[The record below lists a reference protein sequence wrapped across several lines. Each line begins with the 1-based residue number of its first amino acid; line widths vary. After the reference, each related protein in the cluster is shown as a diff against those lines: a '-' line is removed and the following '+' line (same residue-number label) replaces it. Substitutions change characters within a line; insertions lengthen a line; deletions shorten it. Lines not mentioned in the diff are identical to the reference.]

1 MPEQLS
7 IANLLSLLEID
18 RQDDALQLCAEADSL
33 CRRRRYDAAI
43 EVAERAAHLARNHY
57 ERLGVALLYL
67 SSIRASAH
75 QAGQAEQ
82 AQRDCERA
90 VRALSTQPHNYV
102 IAQMIRGQIELEID
116 ESANREAALD
126 EFGMAHFSLQKLI
139 LDSREHNR
147 AQHTA
152 LYRSLEKSLTA
163 RIEHLSTAL
172 ADVEPIE
179 VAPKQP
185 SADQSTPV
193 PAFADQATI
202 PTRPGQATPPPI
214 KLAVPTKLI
223 WPSTELPSIEVVA
236 AIGGA
241 TFDFIEVNQLSIEGR
256 DYKVQPIVPVS
267 SGSASLRLQHG
278 QQYMTLQI
286 DGANDQRVLIRRQD
300 RPDQRRQ
307 FIVVADS
314 SQHQAWIDDAEST
327 VPFKVVHII
336 GAEREWNIRN
346 GSDTSPI
353 NENELR
359 IIGIV
364 EAILTPAE
372 STEPLIDLEQVAA

>member
-1 MPEQLS
+1 MSEHLS

-18 RQDDALQLCAEADSL
+18 RQDDALRLCAEADSL
-33 CRRRRYDAAI
+33 RRRRRYAAAI
-43 EVAERAAHLARNHY
+43 EVAERAAHMTRNHY
-57 ERLGVALLYL
+57 DRLGVALLYL

-82 AQRDCERA
+82 AQRDSERA
-90 VRALSTQPHNYV
+90 VRALSTQPHNHV

-116 ESANREAALD
+116 ADANREAALD
-126 EFGMAHFSLQKLI
+126 EFGAAHHSLQELI

-147 AQHTA
+147 TQHTA
-152 LYRSLEKSLTA
+152 LYRSLEKSLTVQ
-163 RIEHLSTAL
+163 IEHLSAAL
-172 ADVEPIE
+172 AEVEPIE
-179 VAPKQP
+179 VAPKQT

-236 AIGGA
+236 TVGGAPLDSMGISELSIGGRA
-241 TFDFIEVNQLSIEGR
+241 
-256 DYKVQPIVPVS
+256 YKVHPIVPVS
-267 SGSASLRLQHG
+267 SSSGSLRLQHG
-278 QQYMTLQI
+278 QQYVTLQI
-286 DGANDQRVLIRRQD
+286 EGANDQRVLIRRQE

-314 SQHQAWIDDAEST
+314 SKHQAWIDDAESIM
-327 VPFKVVHII
+327 PFKVVHII
-336 GAEREWNIRN
+336 GAEREWNIRD
-346 GSDTSPI
+346 GSDTSLI

>member
-1 MPEQLS
+1 MTEHLS

-18 RQDDALQLCAEADSL
+18 RQDAALQLCAEADSL
-33 CRRRRYDAAI
+33 RRRRRYDAAI
-43 EVAERAAHLARNHY
+43 EVAERAAHMARNDY
-57 ERLGVALLYL
+57 DRLGVALLYL

-82 AQRDCERA
+82 AQRDSERA
-90 VRALSTQPHNYV
+90 VRALSTQPHNQV
-102 IAQMIRGQIELEID
+102 IAQLIRGQIELEID
-116 ESANREAALD
+116 QDANREAALD
-126 EFGMAHFSLQKLI
+126 EFGTAHLSLQKLI

-152 LYRSLEKSLTA
+152 LYRSLEKSLSVQ
-163 RIEHLSTAL
+163 IEHLSAAL
-172 ADVEPIE
+172 AEVEPIE
-179 VAPKQP
+179 VAPKQ
-185 SADQSTPV
+185 SSTDQSTPV
-193 PAFADQATI
+193 PAFADQATV

-236 AIGGA
+236 AIGGT
-241 TFDFIEVNQLSIEGR
+241 TFDFIEVNQLSIEGH
-256 DYKVQPIVPVS
+256 DYKVHPIVPVS
-267 SGSASLRLQHG
+267 AGSGSLRLQHG
-278 QQYMTLQI
+278 QQYVTMQI
-286 DGANDQRVLIRRQD
+286 EGVNDQRVLIRRQD

-307 FIVVADS
+307 FIVVNDS
-314 SQHQAWIDDAEST
+314 SNHQAWIDDAESA
-327 VPFKVVHII
+327 VPFKAVHII
-336 GAEREWNIRN
+336 GAEREWNIRD
-346 GSDTSPI
+346 GSDTSPL

-372 STEPLIDLEQVAA
+372 ATEPIAVAA